1 MNGNGILAA
10 IKEKAHYAISMRPRS
25 PKSLSLD
32 ELEAT
37 VRDCVVKRR
46 VFPYPYAP
54 RGETQRLDDCIGS
67 SHEGAVHMDM
77 WRLCR
82 TGHFREHLGLYEA
95 RWPQDGSRGVVTSAP
110 LREKFLEPFVTMY
123 QVSEVFLFASRL
135 AIKIPDVWRIE
146 IELHDMRDRM
156 LDIRVPKPFGL
167 RTEYKCDVP
176 AISLSAE
183 LDSWSLQLR
192 YDDLA
197 VEKTLEIVEC
207 FGWSDKSLEKILRR
221 EQERMYRQ
229 GETRAMPPQIRLE
242 LPRR

>member
-10 IKEKAHYAISMRPRS
+10 IKGKAHYAISMRPRS
-25 PKSLSLD
+25 PKNLPLD
-32 ELEAT
+32 ELEAA

-46 VFPYPYAP
+46 IFPYPYVP
-54 RGETQRLDDCIGS
+54 RGEIQRQGDCIEA
-67 SHEGAVHMDM
+67 SHEGAVHMDA
-77 WRLCR
+77 WSLCR
-82 TGHFREHLGLYEA
+82 TGRFKEHLGLYEA
-95 RWPQDGSRGVVTSAP
+95 RWPPDETRNVVTTAP
-110 LREKFLEPFVTMY
+110 LRKKFLEPFVTMY

-146 IELHDMRDRM
+146 IELHDMQDRM

-167 RTEYKCDVP
+167 RGEYRCDVP

-197 VEKTLEIVEC
+197 VEKTLEIVER
-207 FGWSDKSLEKILRR
+207 FGWSDKSLERTFKR

-229 GETRAMPPQIRLE
+229 GQTRAMPPQIRLE
-242 LPRR
+242 RPGR